1 MKNKL
6 KQNKKYILFGIY
18 LLLVFSLFFSDFDA
32 IRTHHNYTYLFVI
45 FTSFLLILII
55 FLFVRKFIDL
65 SKDKYYKFYFILVMV
80 MGSIFITIAPAFMG
94 SDEKTHFSRAF
105 EISEGHFVT
114 SSNGDGVLATMPR
127 SINKAYTGYDDENK
141 SLDGIITYSDSIKR
155 MKIPLNKDNKLNF
168 CSCNQT
174 NYFGASLYS
183 PFQYIPHLIGLELG
197 KILNLGPYWLLM
209 LGRFTN
215 LVCFAI
221 LTTIG
226 IKILPKFKL
235 VAMLLLCSPV
245 VLVGA
250 TTFSADGITNAL
262 VFLYVAYI
270 LYLVYTKKLL
280 SLKLKIFLFL
290 LAFFIAMCKI
300 VYFPVI
306 LLVFLLPKQSFKNKN
321 DSKKFKIF
329 ITLFSVCLS
338 LIWLYFATKFLNNS
352 SAAAEYQEKFVFLH
366 MFKYI
371 IIIFRTYVSL
381 FGDILTN
388 IFFGNQLYHWQ
399 LKVYSF
405 FSLAYVFIISCSI
418 FTEKGSFSLTKNQK
432 ILIFLIVLMI
442 IGLISTA
449 LFVQITSPNNKEGII
464 SGIQARYFIPI
475 LLVCV
480 SIINIKKVKFKEK
493 DIFSLFMFMYFP
505 AILTIIVRFI

>member
-1 MKNKL
+1 MKAFLEKI
-6 KQNKKYILFGIY
+6 KKYILQCVY
-18 LLLVFSLFFSDFDA
+18 LFFIFLLFFSDFNSS
-32 IRTHHNYTYLFVI
+32 RTHNASSYLI
-45 FTSFLLILII
+45 FILVSLCLLLII
-55 FLFVRKFIDL
+55 FLFMRKFVGV
-65 SKDKYYKFYFILVMV
+65 SKDNYYKFYFMLVMT
-80 MGSIFITIAPAFMG
+80 MGSIFIIIAPAFMG
-94 SDEKTHFSRAF
+94 SDERAHFSRAY
-105 EISEGHFVT
+105 EISDGHFVT
-114 SSNGDGVLATMPR
+114 TETEEGILATMPR

-141 SLDGIITYSDSIKR
+141 SLDGTITYSDSIER

-168 CSCNQT
+168 CSCNET

-197 KILNLGPYWLLM
+197 KVLNLGPYWLLM

-235 VAMLLLCSPV
+235 FATLLLCNPV
-245 VLVGA
+245 VLAGA

-262 VFLYVAYI
+262 VFLFITYI
-270 LYLVYTKKLL
+270 LYLVHTKRVLT
-280 SLKLKIFLFL
+280 LKSKIILFS

-306 LLVFLLPKQSFKNKN
+306 LLIFLLPKRSFGNKN
-321 DSKKFKIF
+321 ESKKFKVL
-329 ITLFSVCLS
+329 ITIFSVCFS
-338 LIWLYFATKFLNNS
+338 LLWLYFATKFLNNS
-352 SAAAEYQEKFVFLH
+352 SSTAEYQEKFVFLH

-371 IIIFRTYVSL
+371 IIVIRTYVSL
-381 FGDILTN
+381 FENILAN

-405 FSLAYVFIISCSI
+405 FSFAYVFIISCSI
-418 FTEKGSFSLTKNQK
+418 FTEKGNFSLKKNQK
-432 ILIFLIVLMI
+432 ILVILIMLMI
-442 IGLISTA
+442 VGLISTA
-449 LFVQITSPNNKEGII
+449 LFVQITIPNNKEGII

-475 LLVCV
+475 LLVCISV
-480 SIINIKKVKFKEK
+480 LNIKKVRFKEK
-493 DIFSLFMFMYFP
+493 DIFSLFMLMYFP
-505 AILTIIVRFI
+505 AILTVIVRFV